1 MKKNE
6 DIAQL
11 CNDYTMNTYARTA
24 TIVRAKGCRAWDQKK
39 KQYLDFTSGISVHNA
54 GHCHPKIVDAIKTQ
68 TETLSHCSNL
78 FYTPQN
84 GLLAQKLSQMSLGGK
99 VFFCNS
105 GAEANEAMIKMARL
119 YGHESGRYEIICMKN
134 SFHGRT
140 MGTISATGQSKV
152 QKGFDPLLVGFR
164 FADFNDIESV
174 KACVNDKTIA
184 VMLEAVQGEG
194 GITPAT
200 PEFMKGVRSL
210 CDEKGLL
217 MLCDEIQCG
226 LGRTGKMFGYEHYGV
241 KPDAITLGK
250 SLGGGIPM
258 GALVASAK
266 YSDVFTPGSH
276 GTTFGGNPL
285 ACAASLAFLEVL
297 EEEKLVEHSEKF
309 GELFRVGL
317 QKFVEEYDEVLQVR
331 GLGLMIGLVVA
342 GNAKD
347 VIDELRAGG
356 LLALTAGEHV
366 VRLLPPLNIGDNDLE
381 EGLEMIGDTLDV
393 LFGEEDDEEEAED
406 K

>member
-1 MKKNE
+1 
-6 DIAQL
+6 
-11 CNDYTMNTYARTA
+11 
-24 TIVRAKGCRAWDQKK
+24 
-39 KQYLDFTSGISVHNA
+39 
-54 GHCHPKIVDAIKTQ
+54 
-68 TETLSHCSNL
+68 
-78 FYTPQN
+78 
-84 GLLAQKLSQMSLGGK
+84 
-99 VFFCNS
+99 
-105 GAEANEAMIKMARL
+105 
-119 YGHESGRYEIICMKN
+119 
-134 SFHGRT
+134 
-140 MGTISATGQSKV
+140 
-152 QKGFDPLLVGFR
+152 
-164 FADFNDIESV
+164 
-174 KACVNDKTIA
+174 
-184 VMLEAVQGEG
+184 
-194 GITPAT
+194 
-200 PEFMKGVRSL
+200 
-210 CDEKGLL
+210 
-217 MLCDEIQCG
+217 
-226 LGRTGKMFGYEHYGV
+226 
-241 KPDAITLGK
+241 
-250 SLGGGIPM
+250 M